1 MHKWR
6 FRDCM
11 KFAYIYDWSV
21 EGSKLGRTFGLPGSS
36 GWQALEQQCTEQNN
50 ETMKWARLL
59 WHLLSGTYGIWYMP
73 PATVEVSPENWIH
86 FLLIKPKVKQ
96 SQKLE
101 EGRIYYLQQVRGTLE
116 IFPKA
121 VSPRT
126 AEWGRFKLWEKV
138 YSWRGLGSQQNPSF
152 SWLNSRGLEKVNII
166 ISKVPVDLDIE
177 CWRLFYHWNRTGS
190 L

>member
-101 EGRIYYLQQVRGTLE
+101 GRIYYLQQVRGTLE